1 MRMHN
6 ADFKGMP
13 KILEINAK
21 HPLISKLND
30 KLVSGDFADAAD
42 FAELIY
48 QSALINDGKQ
58 LEIQVLCR
66 KISQSHA
73 KSFVKNTVL
82 RRASLIINVLEY

>member
-48 QSALINDGKQ
+48 QSALISDGKQ
-58 LEIQVLCR
+58 VEDPSSFAEKL
-66 KISQSHA
+66 A
-73 KSFVKNTVL
+73 KVMQKAL
-82 RRASLIINVLEY
+82 